1 MWQIAMILFVVS
13 FCFFVGVMVREPR
26 SLRSGVSFFWMM
38 LCLAGVMFL
47 VLAGGAAWLASRTVL
62 IWILLILLMI
72 ALICVAVFPIA
83 LAVMFFVQGLKV
95 IRHEGR
101 KPANMLSVAFS
112 VMLFGYLTVWPAM
125 GGLGRGI
132 FGTRLYILISLLAFY
147 LLSLLATYALSA
159 VLNLIH
165 LRKRR
170 KADYIVVLGSG
181 IIGERVTP
189 LLAARIERGIELLG
203 YNPGAVLIMSGGQG
217 PGEDIPESQAMAAY
231 AIGKGVGREK
241 IITEEKSVSTQ
252 ENLLFSKELM
262 EKPKPRIIIVTTAY
276 HVFRALILA
285 KKQGIKCTGY
295 GSKTKWY
302 FTLNALIREF
312 AGYLHLTWKRH
323 ALFIGFVAGM
333 ATAAQIIAWL
343 Y

>member
-47 VLAGGAAWLASRTVL
+47 VLAGCAAWLASRTVL

-125 GGLGRGI
+125 GGLGRSI

-170 KADYIVVLGSG
+170 RADYIIVLGAG
-181 IIGERVTP
+181 LIGARVTP
-189 LLAARIERGIELLG
+189 LLAARIDKGIELLAF
-203 YNPGAVLIMSGGQG
+203 NPKAMLIMSGGQG
-217 PGEDIPESQAMAAY
+217 PGEDLAEGRAMADY
-231 AIGKGVGREK
+231 AIDKGVDPERIVVEDRSAS
-241 IITEEKSVSTQ
+241 TE
-252 ENLLFSKELM
+252 ENLLFSRALM
-262 EKPKPRIIIVTTAY
+262 EKETPRVILVTTAY
-276 HVFRALILA
+276 HVFRALLLA
-285 KKQGIKCTGY
+285 RQQGMKCVGF
-295 GSKTKWY
+295 GAKTKWY
-302 FTLNALIREF
+302 FTLNALLREF
-312 AGYLHLTWKRH
+312 GGYLSLTWKRH
-323 ALFIGFVAGM
+323 AAVALVLASM
-333 ATAAQIIAWL
+333 AAILGI
-343 Y
+343 